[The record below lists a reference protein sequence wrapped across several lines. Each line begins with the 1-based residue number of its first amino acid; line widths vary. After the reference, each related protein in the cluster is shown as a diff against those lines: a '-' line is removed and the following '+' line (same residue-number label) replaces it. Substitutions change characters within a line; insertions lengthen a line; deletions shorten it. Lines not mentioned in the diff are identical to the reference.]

1 LKCNI
6 NSLGQLKEAGC
17 RVEIDKGVLVV
28 FDREQLGVERGVV
41 IRAERMNCL
50 YWLKVNLSSP
60 VCLLTKMEEEAW

>member
-17 RVEIDKGVLVV
+17 HVEIDKGVLVV
-28 FDREQLGVERGVV
+28 FDQEQPRVSRGVM
-41 IRAERMNCL
+41 IKAERMNRL
-50 YWLKVNLSSP
+50 YRLKVNLSSP

>member
-17 RVEIDKGVLVV
+17 SVEIDKGVLVV
-28 FDREQLGVERGVV
+28 FDQEQPRVSRGVM
-41 IRAERMNCL
+41 IKAERMNHL
-50 YWLKVNLSSP
+50 YRLKVNLSSP